1 MGTRTEKTGPKTA
14 AMRCRANQTERK
26 RKKTK
31 KSAKLKIQEERK
43 ASTNLLALQEHI
55 PKMLEHGPKK
65 PVRKP
70 QLCGAEQTRPKE
82 SGRKQKKAQNWKSK
96 KSAKLQRT
104 FLLCKNTFPRCGNTD
119 RKNGSE
125 NRSSAVQSKPDR
137 KKARASQASEQR
149 SGKNSPGRRRQQTEE
164 TQSKNKLWKNIV
176 LVYIKEHQRQH
187 TRRTATPPPPP
198 PKKHQPTN
206 AKFWHEFRN
215 NAMELREHGNAF
227 CNGYENKLRWSYVTN
242 GRQKRP
248 KWSKLRSTRGLI
260 SLLFENNT
268 MWHVY
273 HWNRLELSCS
283 YH

>member
-1 MGTRTEKTGPKTA
+1 MHSKPDQK
-14 AMRCRANQTERK
+14 K
-26 RKKTK
+26 RK
-31 KSAKLKIQEERK
+31 
-43 ASTNLLALQEHI
+43 
-55 PKMLEHGPKK
+55 
-65 PVRKP
+65 
-70 QLCGAEQTRPKE
+70 QT
-82 SGRKQKKAQNWKSK
+82 KKAQNWKSK

-119 RKNGSE
+119 RKN
-125 NRSSAVQSKPDR
+125 RSSAVQSKLDR
-137 KKARASQASEQR
+137 KKATASQASWQR

-164 TQSKNKLWKNIV
+164 KQNKLWKNIL

-187 TRRTATPPPPP
+187 TRRTATPPKRPLPPPPPPAPNRHPPPPNDPP

-206 AKFWHEFRN
+206 AKFWHEFWN
-215 NAMELREHGNAF
+215 IAMELREHGNAF

-248 KWSKLRSTRGLI
+248 NWPKLRSTRGLI

-273 HWNRLELSCS
+273 HWNSPELSCS